1 MIGDVDVEIR
11 DEDGN
16 VVNIDPNKGDVQFVK
31 PVDEETQQRLMALME
46 PFTEKYLVFRSG
58 ATDSGLALANLKPY
72 IIPGSDID
80 KRAQNAL
87 DGLSWAHTNSFK
99 LTDYKFN
106 GVLPLMNGCYVCSVT
121 ATTDTY
127 TYGKGE
133 VTDIMELNVIV
144 YDDGETTLAF
154 QVN

>member
-1 MIGDVDVEIR
+1 M
-11 DEDGN
+11 
-16 VVNIDPNKGDVQFVK
+16 
-31 PVDEETQQRLMALME
+31 
-46 PFTEKYLVFRSG
+46 
-58 ATDSGLALANLKPY
+58 
-72 IIPGSDID
+72 
-80 KRAQNAL
+80 

-144 YDDGETTLAF
+144 YDDGYTTLAF

>member
-1 MIGDVDVEIR
+1 
-11 DEDGN
+11 
-16 VVNIDPNKGDVQFVK
+16 
-31 PVDEETQQRLMALME
+31 
-46 PFTEKYLVFRSG
+46 
-58 ATDSGLALANLKPY
+58 
-72 IIPGSDID
+72 
-80 KRAQNAL
+80 
-87 DGLSWAHTNSFK
+87 
-99 LTDYKFN
+99 
-106 GVLPLMNGCYVCSVT
+106 MNGCYVCSVT